1 MPSPF
6 PGMDPYLEGDLW
18 TTLHSSLANAIVAQ
32 LAPQLKPKYVAVPTE
47 RFIVE
52 DPEDVAIETYDII
65 PDVAAAEG
73 IPTKARRT
81 NRAEVA
87 GAPLQLATIVNPG
100 IPHTNV
106 EIRDTKRRRLVTAIE
121 ILSPTNKRGRGRRQY
136 LAKRQRILDSSAH
149 LIEIDLVRSGARVPM
164 RKPLPDQPYFVLVS
178 RAENRPVLDVWPIG
192 FRDPLPTIPVPLL
205 RNDPDASLAL
215 QKAFSDVYDLIGYEL
230 MVDYSKPPD
239 NPLPKAIVPW
249 ANTLLRKAKLRS

>member
-52 DPEDVAIETYDII
+52 DPEDVAIETYSFIR
-65 PDVAAAEG
+65 DVAAAEG
-73 IPTKARRT
+73 IATGTRRGKQSEI
-81 NRAEVA
+81 AA
-87 GAPLQLATIVNPG
+87 APLRLATMINPG

-106 EIRDTKRRRLVTAIE
+106 EIRDTKWRRLVTAIE
-121 ILSPTNKRGRGRRQY
+121 ILSPTNNRGRGRRKY

-149 LIEIDLVRSGARVPM
+149 LIEIDLVRRGSRVPM
-164 RKPLPDQPYFVLVS
+164 QKPLPDQPYFVLVS
-178 RAENRPVLDVWPIG
+178 RAENRPVLDVWPIR
-192 FRDPLPTIPVPLL
+192 FRDPLPAIPVPLL
-205 RNDPDASLAL
+205 TKDADARLDL
-215 QKAFSDVYDLIGYEL
+215 QRAFTDVYDLIGYDL

-239 NPLPKAIVPW
+239 YPLPKSIVPW
-249 ANTLLRKAKLRS
+249 ANTLLRKAKLKS

>member
-6 PGMDPYLEGDLW
+6 PGMDPYLESDLW

-47 RFIVE
+47 RFVVE
-52 DPEDVAIETYDII
+52 DPEDVAIETSSII
-65 PDVAAAEG
+65 PDVAAVKGLLAR
-73 IPTKARRT
+73 TRKASQT
-81 NRAEVA
+81 EFAA
-87 GAPLQLATIVNPG
+87 APLHLATIVNPG

-121 ILSPTNKRGRGRRQY
+121 TLSPTNKRGRGHRKD

-149 LIEIDLVRSGARVPM
+149 LIEIDLVRSGTRMPM
-164 RKPLPDQPYFVLVS
+164 REPLPDQPYFVLVS
-178 RAENRPVLDVWPIG
+178 RVEKRPILDVWPIG
-192 FRDPLPTIPVPLL
+192 FRDPLPTVPVPLL
-205 RNDPDASLAL
+205 KNDADASLAL
-215 QKAFSDVYDLIGYEL
+215 QNALSDVYDLIGYEL

-239 NPLPKAIVPW
+239 NPLPKSVVPW
-249 ANTLLRKAKLRS
+249 ANTLLRKAKLQS

>member
-32 LAPQLKPKYVAVPTE
+32 LAPQLKPKYVAVLTE

-52 DPEDVAIETYDII
+52 DPEDIAVETYSII
-65 PDVAAAEG
+65 QDVAAAEG
-73 IPTKARRT
+73 AFTKVRKANRT
-81 NRAEVA
+81 EVA
-87 GAPLQLATIVNPG
+87 KAPLQLATIVNPAV
-100 IPHTNV
+100 PLTNV

-121 ILSPTNKRGRGRRQY
+121 ILSPTNKHGRGRRKY

-149 LIEIDLVRSGARVPM
+149 LIEIDLVRRGARVPM

-192 FRDPLPTIPVPLL
+192 FRDPLPAIPVPLL
-205 RNDPDASLAL
+205 KNDADASLML

-230 MVDYSKPPD
+230 MIDYTKPPD
-239 NPLPKAIVPW
+239 SPLPKTIAPW
-249 ANTLLRKAKLRS
+249 TNTLLRKAKVRS